1 MDETEFPRSSNGFPW
16 VTECETAVDARI
28 DTVNSFPAGTMVG
41 MFRSQVARAPEAVA
55 VVAADGTL
63 SYGELDA
70 RARAVAGV
78 LRDRG
83 IGPDDLV
90 AVAIPRGADMVVAVV
105 AVLAAG
111 AAYLPVDSAQPPD
124 RVAAVLADACPAL
137 VLTAGELRALEA
149 ATASPAP
156 VAEPDPACA
165 AYVIHT
171 SGSTGKPKGVV
182 VPHAGIVHLVAA
194 QRERFD
200 VRPGARVL
208 QYASVGFDVAV
219 ADLCMALLTGAT
231 LVLAPPEGLPPG
243 EPFARFIAEH
253 GVTHVCMPPSALAAQ
268 PDLAL
273 PSVACLIVAGEAL
286 GPDLVARWSAG
297 RRMINAYGPTETTAC
312 ATMSA
317 PLADGPVVPI
327 GTAIPGTGLRV
338 LDETCAPAAEG
349 ELYIG
354 GAGVARGYLGRPGP
368 TAERFVADP
377 WGPPGARMFR
387 TGDLVRVLPGGE
399 LLFLGR
405 ADDQVKIRGHRVEP
419 AEVEAVL
426 GAHPAVARAAV
437 VARSGPL
444 GAYLVGYV
452 LPRGA
457 SVPDLRAHLAARLP
471 AHLVPDL
478 IEVVGHFPSTPNGK
492 LDRAAFADP
501 APRASGA
508 LVDDLARLFAEVLS
522 VDAVAPDDDFFALG
536 GTSLTATALVSRIRV
551 ELAVEASV
559 AGVFDASTPDALA
572 EALSTNGPTDPADAT
587 YAVDP
592 VDSVRGRT

>member
-1 MDETEFPRSSNGFPW
+1 M
-16 VTECETAVDARI
+16 A
-28 DTVNSFPAGTMVG
+28 G
-41 MFRSQVARAPEAVA
+41 MFRRQVARAPEAIA

-70 RARAVAGV
+70 RACAVAGG

-83 IGPDDLV
+83 VGPDDVV
-90 AVAIPRGADMVVAVV
+90 AIAIPRGADMVVAVV

-111 AAYLPVDSAQPPD
+111 AAYLPVDPAQPPD
-124 RVAAVLADACPAL
+124 RVAAVLADARPAL
-137 VLTAGELRALEA
+137 VLTPEELRELEA
-149 ATASPAP
+149 AAVTGSAP

-165 AYVIHT
+165 AYVIYT
-171 SGSTGKPKGVV
+171 SGSTGRPKGVIL
-182 VPHAGIVHLVAA
+182 PHAGIAHLVAA
-194 QRERFD
+194 QRERFGA
-200 VRPGARVL
+200 RPGARVL

-243 EPFARFIAEH
+243 EPFARFVAEH
-253 GVTHVCMPPSALAAQ
+253 GVTHVCMPPSALATQ
-268 PDLAL
+268 PDMAL

-317 PLADGPVVPI
+317 PLTSGPVVSI
-327 GTAIPGTGLRV
+327 GAAIPGTELRV
-338 LDETCAPAAEG
+338 LDKTCAPATEG

-354 GAGVARGYLGRPGP
+354 GAGVARGYLGCPGP
-368 TAERFVADP
+368 TAQRFVADP
-377 WGPPGARMFR
+377 WGPPGSRMFR
-387 TGDLVRVLPGGE
+387 TGDLVRVLPDGD

-452 LPRGA
+452 VPRGA
-457 SVPDLRAHLAARLP
+457 SVPDLRAHLAERLP
-471 AHLVPDL
+471 THLVPDV
-478 IEVVGHFPSTPNGK
+478 IETVGHFPLTPNGK
-492 LDRAAFADP
+492 LDRAAFAEP
-501 APRASGA
+501 APRASGVLA
-508 LVDDLARLFAEVLS
+508 DDLARLFAEVLS
-522 VDAVAPDDDFFALG
+522 VDPVAPDDDFFALG
-536 GTSLTATALVSRIRV
+536 GTSLMATALVSRIRV
-551 ELAVEASV
+551 ELTVDASV
-559 AGVFDASTPDALA
+559 ATVFDASTPADLA
-572 EALSTNGPTDPADAT
+572 KALS
-587 YAVDP
+587 AVDP
-592 VDSVRGRT
+592 VAAAASVDPVDSMDSVRGRT

>member
-1 MDETEFPRSSNGFPW
+1 
-16 VTECETAVDARI
+16 
-28 DTVNSFPAGTMVG
+28 MVG
-41 MFRSQVARAPEAVA
+41 MFRRQVARAPESIA
-55 VVAADGTL
+55 VVTADDTL

-70 RARAVAGV
+70 RARAVAGG

-83 IGPDDLV
+83 VGPDDVV

-111 AAYLPVDSAQPPD
+111 AAYLPVDPAQPPD
-124 RVAAVLADACPAL
+124 RLLAVLGDARPAL
-137 VLTAGELRALEA
+137 VLTPGELRALEA
-149 ATASPAP
+149 AAVSAAP
-156 VAEPDPACA
+156 VTDPDPACA
-165 AYVIHT
+165 AYVIYT

-182 VPHAGIVHLVAA
+182 VPHAGIAPLVAA
-194 QRERFD
+194 QRERFGAG
-200 VRPGARVL
+200 PGARVL

-243 EPFARFIAEH
+243 EPFARFVAEH

-273 PSVACLIVAGEAL
+273 PSVACLIVAGEAP

-317 PLADGPVVPI
+317 PLTGGPVVPI
-327 GTAIPGTGLRV
+327 GAAVPGTALRV
-338 LDETCAPAAEG
+338 LDEKCAPAAEG

-368 TAERFVADP
+368 TAQRFVADP

-387 TGDLVRVLPGGE
+387 TGDLVRVLPDGD

-419 AEVEAVL
+419 AEVEAAL
-426 GAHPAVARAAV
+426 GAHPAVVRAAV
-437 VARSGPL
+437 VAHPGPL

-452 LPRGA
+452 VPRGA
-457 SVPDLRAHLAARLP
+457 SVPDLRAHLAERLP

-478 IEVVGHFPSTPNGK
+478 IEVVAHFPLTPNGK
-492 LDRAAFADP
+492 LDRAAFAEP

-522 VDAVAPDDDFFALG
+522 ADGVAPDDDFFALG
-536 GTSLTATALVSRIRV
+536 GTSLMATALVSRIRV

-559 AGVFDASTPDALA
+559 ATVFDASTPADLA
-572 EALSTNGPTDPADAT
+572 EVLSATDPVA
-587 YAVDP
+587 P
-592 VDSVRGRT
+592 VGSAGGRT

>member
-1 MDETEFPRSSNGFPW
+1 M
-16 VTECETAVDARI
+16 DARI
-28 DTVNSFPAGTMVG
+28 DTVNSLPVETMVG
-41 MFRSQVARAPEAVA
+41 MFRRQVALAPQSIA

-70 RARAVAGV
+70 RASAVAGG

-83 IGPDDLV
+83 VGPDDIV
-90 AVAIPRGADMVVAVV
+90 AVTIPRGVDMAVAVV

-111 AAYLPVDSAQPPD
+111 AAYLPVDATQPPD
-124 RVAAVLADACPAL
+124 RVTAVLADARPAL
-137 VLTAGELRALEA
+137 VLTPGELRALETA
-149 ATASPAP
+149 AVSGAP
-156 VAEPDPACA
+156 MEDPDPACA
-165 AYVIHT
+165 AYVIYT
-171 SGSTGKPKGVV
+171 SGSTGRPKGVV
-182 VPHAGIVHLVAA
+182 VPHAGIAHLVAA
-194 QRERFD
+194 QRERFGA
-200 VRPGARVL
+200 RPGARVL

-253 GVTHVCMPPSALAAQ
+253 GVTHVCMPPSALATQ
-268 PDLAL
+268 PDMAL
-273 PSVACLIVAGEAL
+273 PSVSCLIVAGEAP

-312 ATMSA
+312 ATMSS
-317 PLADGPVVPI
+317 PLTDDPVVPI
-327 GTAIPGTGLRV
+327 GAAIPGTELRV
-338 LDETCAPAAEG
+338 LDEKCAPAAEG

-354 GAGVARGYLGRPGP
+354 GAGVARGYLGCPGP
-368 TAERFVADP
+368 TAQRFVADP
-377 WGPPGARMFR
+377 WGPPGSRMFR
-387 TGDLVRVLPGGE
+387 TGDLVRVLPGGD

-419 AEVEAVL
+419 AEVEGVL

-452 LPRGA
+452 VPRGA
-457 SVPDLRAHLAARLP
+457 SVPDLRAHLAERLP
-471 AHLVPDL
+471 AHLVPDM

-492 LDRAAFADP
+492 LDRAAFAEP
-501 APRASGA
+501 APWASGG
-508 LVDDLARLFAEVLS
+508 LTDGLARLFAEVLS
-522 VDAVAPDDDFFALG
+522 VDSAAPDDDFFALG
-536 GTSLTATALVSRIRV
+536 GTSLTATALVSRIRL

-559 AGVFDASTPDALA
+559 ATVFDAPTPAELA
-572 EALSTNGPTDPADAT
+572 NALSAMAPMA
-587 YAVDP
+587 P
-592 VDSVRGRT
+592 VDAAGGLT

>member
-1 MDETEFPRSSNGFPW
+1 
-16 VTECETAVDARI
+16 
-28 DTVNSFPAGTMVG
+28 MVG
-41 MFRSQVARAPEAVA
+41 MFRRRVARDPESIA

-70 RARAVAGV
+70 RAAAVAGG

-83 IGPDDLV
+83 VGPDDIV
-90 AVAIPRGADMVVAVV
+90 AVAMPRGTDMVVAVV

-111 AAYLPVDSAQPPD
+111 AAYLPVDTAQPPD
-124 RVAAVLADACPAL
+124 RVAALLADARPAL
-137 VLTAGELRALEA
+137 VLTPGELRALEA
-149 ATASPAP
+149 SAGSAAP
-156 VAEPDPACA
+156 VADPDPACA
-165 AYVIHT
+165 AYVIYT
-171 SGSTGKPKGVV
+171 SGSTGRPKGVV
-182 VPHAGIVHLVAA
+182 VPHTGIAQLVAA
-194 QRERFD
+194 QRERFGAG
-200 VRPGARVL
+200 PGARVL

-231 LVLAPPEGLPPG
+231 LVLAPPDGLPPG
-243 EPFARFIAEH
+243 EPFARFVAEH
-253 GVTHVCMPPSALAAQ
+253 GVTHVCMPPSALAGQ

-273 PSVACLIVAGEAL
+273 PSVACLIVAGEAP

-317 PLADGPVVPI
+317 PLTGGPVVPI
-327 GTAIPGTGLRV
+327 GAAIPGTELRV
-338 LDETCAPAAEG
+338 LDEKCAPAAEG

-387 TGDLVRVLPGGE
+387 TGDLVRVLPDGD

-419 AEVEAVL
+419 AEVEAAL

-437 VARSGPL
+437 VAHSGPL

-452 LPRGA
+452 VPYGP
-457 SVPDLRAHLAARLP
+457 SVPDLRAYLAERLP
-471 AHLVPDL
+471 AHLVPDM
-478 IEVVGHFPSTPNGK
+478 IEVVGDFPLTPNGK
-492 LDRAAFADP
+492 LDRAAFAEP
-501 APRASGA
+501 VPRASGA
-508 LVDDLARLFAEVLS
+508 LADDLARLFAEVLS
-522 VDAVAPDDDFFALG
+522 VDSAAPDDDFFALG
-536 GTSLTATALVSRIRV
+536 GTSLMATALVSRIRV
-551 ELAVEASV
+551 ELAVEVSV
-559 AGVFDASTPDALA
+559 ATVFDVSTPAELA
-572 EALSTNGPTDPADAT
+572 EALSATDRTDPKDPTDRMGRMDPM
-587 YAVDP
+587 DP
-592 VDSVRGRT
+592 VASVDSTRGRI

>member
-1 MDETEFPRSSNGFPW
+1 
-16 VTECETAVDARI
+16 
-28 DTVNSFPAGTMVG
+28 MVG
-41 MFRSQVARAPEAVA
+41 MFRRQVARDPESIA

-63 SYGELDA
+63 SYGGLDA
-70 RARAVAGV
+70 RASAVAGG

-83 IGPDDLV
+83 VGPDDIV
-90 AVAIPRGADMVVAVV
+90 AVAIPRGTDMVVAVV

-111 AAYLPVDSAQPPD
+111 AAYLPVDPAQPPD
-124 RVAAVLADACPAL
+124 RVAALLADARPAL
-137 VLTAGELRALEA
+137 VLTPGELRALEA
-149 ATASPAP
+149 AAVSAAPA
-156 VAEPDPACA
+156 ADPDPACA
-165 AYVIHT
+165 AYVIYT

-182 VPHAGIVHLVAA
+182 VPHAGIAHLVAA

-200 VRPGARVL
+200 ARPGARVL

-243 EPFARFIAEH
+243 EPFARFVAEH

-268 PDLAL
+268 PDMAL
-273 PSVACLIVAGEAL
+273 PSVVCLIVAGEAPA
-286 GPDLVARWSAG
+286 PDLVARWSAG

-317 PLADGPVVPI
+317 PLTGGPVVPI
-327 GTAIPGTGLRV
+327 GAAIPGTELRV
-338 LDETCAPAAEG
+338 LDEKCAPAAEG

-368 TAERFVADP
+368 TAQRFVADP
-377 WGPPGARMFR
+377 WGPPGSRMFR
-387 TGDLVRVLPGGE
+387 TGDLVRVLPDGD

-419 AEVEAVL
+419 AEVEAAL

-437 VARSGPL
+437 VAHSGPL

-452 LPRGA
+452 VPRGA
-457 SVPDLRAHLAARLP
+457 SVPDLRAHLAGRLP
-471 AHLVPDL
+471 AHLVPDM
-478 IEVVGHFPSTPNGK
+478 IEVVGHFPLTPSGK
-492 LDRAAFADP
+492 LDRAAFAEP

-508 LVDDLARLFAEVLS
+508 LADDLALLFAEVLS
-522 VDAVAPDDDFFALG
+522 VDSVEPDDDFFALG
-536 GTSLTATALVSRIRV
+536 GTSLMATALVSRIRV
-551 ELAVEASV
+551 ELAVDASV
-559 AGVFDASTPDALA
+559 ATVFDASTPADLA
-572 EALSTNGPTDPADAT
+572 KVLSAADPIAPVAPADPMAS
-587 YAVDP
+587 
-592 VDSVRGRT
+592 VDSAGGRT

>member
-1 MDETEFPRSSNGFPW
+1 M
-16 VTECETAVDARI
+16 DARI
-28 DTVNSFPAGTMVG
+28 DTVNSLPVETMVG
-41 MFRSQVARAPEAVA
+41 MFRRQVALAPQSIA

-70 RARAVAGV
+70 RASAVAGG

-83 IGPDDLV
+83 VGPDDIV
-90 AVAIPRGADMVVAVV
+90 AVTIPRGVDMAVAVV

-111 AAYLPVDSAQPPD
+111 AAYLPVDATQPPD
-124 RVAAVLADACPAL
+124 RVTAVLADARPAL
-137 VLTAGELRALEA
+137 VLTPGELRALETA
-149 ATASPAP
+149 AVSGAP
-156 VAEPDPACA
+156 MADPDPACA
-165 AYVIHT
+165 AYVIYT
-171 SGSTGKPKGVV
+171 SGSTGRPKGVV
-182 VPHAGIVHLVAA
+182 VPHAGIAHLVAA
-194 QRERFD
+194 QRERFGA
-200 VRPGARVL
+200 RPGARVL

-253 GVTHVCMPPSALAAQ
+253 GVTHVCMPPSALATQ
-268 PDLAL
+268 PDMAL
-273 PSVACLIVAGEAL
+273 PSVSCLIVAGEAP

-312 ATMSA
+312 ATMSS
-317 PLADGPVVPI
+317 PLTDDPVVPI
-327 GTAIPGTGLRV
+327 GAAIPGTELRV
-338 LDETCAPAAEG
+338 LDEKCAPAAEG

-354 GAGVARGYLGRPGP
+354 GAGVARGYLGCPGP
-368 TAERFVADP
+368 TAQRFVADP
-377 WGPPGARMFR
+377 WGPPGSRMFR
-387 TGDLVRVLPGGE
+387 TGDLVRVLPGGD

-419 AEVEAVL
+419 AEVEGVL

-452 LPRGA
+452 VPRGA
-457 SVPDLRAHLAARLP
+457 SVPDLRAHLAERLP

-478 IEVVGHFPSTPNGK
+478 IEVVGHFPSTSNGK
-492 LDRAAFADP
+492 LDRAAFAEP
-501 APRASGA
+501 APRASGG
-508 LVDDLARLFAEVLS
+508 LTDGLARLFAEVLS
-522 VDAVAPDDDFFALG
+522 VDSAAPDDDFFALG
-536 GTSLTATALVSRIRV
+536 GTSLTATALVSRIRL

-559 AGVFDASTPDALA
+559 ATVFDAPTPAELA
-572 EALSTNGPTDPADAT
+572 NALSAMA
-587 YAVDP
+587 P
-592 VDSVRGRT
+592 VDAAGGLT

>member
-1 MDETEFPRSSNGFPW
+1 M
-16 VTECETAVDARI
+16 DARI
-28 DTVNSFPAGTMVG
+28 DTVNSLPVETMVG
-41 MFRSQVARAPEAVA
+41 MFRRQVALAPQSIA

-70 RARAVAGV
+70 RASAVAGG

-83 IGPDDLV
+83 VGPDDIV
-90 AVAIPRGADMVVAVV
+90 AVTIPRGVDMAVAVV

-111 AAYLPVDSAQPPD
+111 AAYLPVDATQPPD
-124 RVAAVLADACPAL
+124 RVTAVLADARPAL
-137 VLTAGELRALEA
+137 VLAPGELRALETA
-149 ATASPAP
+149 AVSGAP
-156 VAEPDPACA
+156 MADPDPACA
-165 AYVIHT
+165 AYVIYT
-171 SGSTGKPKGVV
+171 SGSTGRPKGVV
-182 VPHAGIVHLVAA
+182 VPHAGIAHLVAA
-194 QRERFD
+194 QRERFGA
-200 VRPGARVL
+200 RPGARVL

-253 GVTHVCMPPSALAAQ
+253 GVTHVCMPPSALATQ
-268 PDLAL
+268 PDMAL
-273 PSVACLIVAGEAL
+273 PSVSCLIVAGEAP

-312 ATMSA
+312 ATMSS
-317 PLADGPVVPI
+317 PLTDDPVVPI
-327 GTAIPGTGLRV
+327 GAAIPGTELRV
-338 LDETCAPAAEG
+338 LDEKCAPAAEG

-354 GAGVARGYLGRPGP
+354 GAGVARGYLGCPGP
-368 TAERFVADP
+368 TAQRFVADP
-377 WGPPGARMFR
+377 WGPPGSRMFR
-387 TGDLVRVLPGGE
+387 TGDLVRVLPGGD

-419 AEVEAVL
+419 AEVEGVL

-452 LPRGA
+452 VPRGA
-457 SVPDLRAHLAARLP
+457 SVPDLRAHLAERLP

-492 LDRAAFADP
+492 LDRAAFAEP
-501 APRASGA
+501 APRASGG
-508 LVDDLARLFAEVLS
+508 LTDGLARLFAEVLS
-522 VDAVAPDDDFFALG
+522 VDSAAPDDDFFALG
-536 GTSLTATALVSRIRV
+536 GTSLTATALVSRIRL

-559 AGVFDASTPDALA
+559 ATVFDAPTPAELA
-572 EALSTNGPTDPADAT
+572 NALSAMAPMA
-587 YAVDP
+587 P
-592 VDSVRGRT
+592 VDAAGGLT

>member
-1 MDETEFPRSSNGFPW
+1 M
-16 VTECETAVDARI
+16 DARI
-28 DTVNSFPAGTMVG
+28 DTVNSLPAGTMVG
-41 MFRSQVARAPEAVA
+41 AFRRQVARAPEAIA
-55 VVAADGTL
+55 VVTAGGTL

-70 RARAVAGV
+70 RASAVAGG

-83 IGPDDLV
+83 IGPDDIV
-90 AVAIPRGADMVVAVV
+90 AVVIPRSADMVVAVV

-111 AAYLPVDSAQPPD
+111 AAYLPVDSTQPPD
-124 RVAAVLADACPAL
+124 RVAALLADARPAL
-137 VLTAGELRALEA
+137 VLTPGELWVLEA
-149 ATASPAP
+149 AEASAAPA
-156 VAEPDPACA
+156 VEPDPACA
-165 AYVIHT
+165 AYVIYT
-171 SGSTGKPKGVV
+171 SGSTGEPKGVV
-182 VPHAGIVHLVAA
+182 VPHAGIAHLVAA
-194 QRERFD
+194 QRERFGA
-200 VRPGARVL
+200 RPGARVL

-231 LVLAPPEGLPPG
+231 LVLAPPEGIPPG

-253 GVTHVCMPPSALAAQ
+253 GVTHVCMPPSALATQ

-273 PSVACLIVAGEAL
+273 PSVACLIVAGEAP
-286 GPDLVARWSAG
+286 GPDLVARWSPG

-317 PLADGPVVPI
+317 PLTDGPVVPI
-327 GTAIPGTGLRV
+327 GAAIPGTGLRV
-338 LDETCAPAAEG
+338 LDEKCAPAAEG

-354 GAGVARGYLGRPGP
+354 GAGVARGYLGCPGP
-368 TAERFVADP
+368 TAQRFVADP
-377 WGPPGARMFR
+377 WGPPGSRMFR
-387 TGDLVRVLPGGE
+387 TGDLVRVLPDGD

-437 VARSGPL
+437 VARPGPL

-452 LPRGA
+452 VPRGA
-457 SVPDLRAHLAARLP
+457 SVPDLRAHLAERLP

-478 IEVVGHFPSTPNGK
+478 VEVVGHFPLTPNGK
-492 LDRAAFADP
+492 LDRAAFAEP

-508 LVDDLARLFAEVLS
+508 LADDLARLFAEVLS
-522 VDAVAPDDDFFALG
+522 VDSVAPDDDFFALG
-536 GTSLTATALVSRIRV
+536 GTSIMATALVSRIRL

-559 AGVFDASTPDALA
+559 ATVFDASTPAGLA
-572 EALSTNGPTDPADAT
+572 EALSATASADSVDSA
-587 YAVDP
+587 DP
-592 VDSVRGRT
+592 VDSARSRT

>member
-1 MDETEFPRSSNGFPW
+1 
-16 VTECETAVDARI
+16 
-28 DTVNSFPAGTMVG
+28 
-41 MFRSQVARAPEAVA
+41 MFRRQAARAPESIA

-70 RARAVAGV
+70 RASAVAGG

-83 IGPDDLV
+83 VGPDDIV

-124 RVAAVLADACPAL
+124 RVAAVLADARPAL
-137 VLTAGELRALEA
+137 VLTPGELRALEA
-149 ATASPAP
+149 AAVSAVVSAAPPAD
-156 VAEPDPACA
+156 PDPACA
-165 AYVIHT
+165 AYVIYT

-182 VPHAGIVHLVAA
+182 VPHAGIAHLVAA
-194 QRERFD
+194 QRERFGAG
-200 VRPGARVL
+200 PGARVL

-243 EPFARFIAEH
+243 EPFARFVAEH
-253 GVTHVCMPPSALAAQ
+253 GVTHVCMPPSALATQ
-268 PDLAL
+268 PDMAL
-273 PSVACLIVAGEAL
+273 PSVACLIVAGEAV

-317 PLADGPVVPI
+317 PLTGGPVVPI
-327 GTAIPGTGLRV
+327 GAAIPGTELRV
-338 LDETCAPAAEG
+338 LDEKCAPAAEG

-368 TAERFVADP
+368 TAQRFVADP
-377 WGPPGARMFR
+377 WGPPGSRMFR
-387 TGDLVRVLPGGE
+387 TGDLVRVLPGGD

-419 AEVEAVL
+419 AEVEAAL

-437 VARSGPL
+437 VAHSGPL

-452 LPRGA
+452 VPRHGA
-457 SVPDLRAHLAARLP
+457 SVPDLRAHLAGRLP
-471 AHLVPDL
+471 AHLVPDM
-478 IEVVGHFPSTPNGK
+478 IEVVGNFPLTPNGK
-492 LDRAAFADP
+492 LDRAAFAEP

-508 LVDDLARLFAEVLS
+508 LADDLARLFAEVLS
-522 VDAVAPDDDFFALG
+522 VDSVAPDDDFFALG
-536 GTSLTATALVSRIRV
+536 GTSLMATALVSRIRV
-551 ELAVEASV
+551 ELAVDASV
-559 AGVFDASTPDALA
+559 ATVFDVSTPADLA
-572 EALSTNGPTDPADAT
+572 EALSAMDSTDPKAPMAS
-587 YAVDP
+587 VDP
-592 VDSVRGRT
+592 MAPADSAGGRT

>member
-1 MDETEFPRSSNGFPW
+1 
-16 VTECETAVDARI
+16 
-28 DTVNSFPAGTMVG
+28 MVG
-41 MFRSQVARAPEAVA
+41 MFRRQVVRAPDATA
-55 VVAADGTL
+55 VVAADCTL

-70 RARAVAGV
+70 RASAVACG

-83 IGPDDLV
+83 IGPDDIV
-90 AVAIPRGADMVVAVV
+90 AVAIPRGAEMVVAVV

-124 RVAAVLADACPAL
+124 RVAAVLADARPAL
-137 VLTAGELRALEA
+137 VLTPAELRALEA
-149 ATASPAP
+149 SSASAAP
-156 VAEPDPACA
+156 VADPDPANA
-165 AYVIHT
+165 AYVIYT

-182 VPHAGIVHLVAA
+182 VPHAGIAHLVAA
-194 QRERFD
+194 QRERFGA
-200 VRPGARVL
+200 RPGARVL

-243 EPFARFIAEH
+243 EPFARFVAEH
-253 GVTHVCMPPSALAAQ
+253 GVTHVCMPPSALATQ

-273 PSVACLIVAGEAL
+273 PSVTCLIVAGEAP
-286 GPDLVARWSAG
+286 GRDLVARWSAG

-317 PLADGPVVPI
+317 PLTGGPVVPI
-327 GTAIPGTGLRV
+327 GAAIPGTGLRV

-354 GAGVARGYLGRPGP
+354 GAGVARGYLGCPGA
-368 TAERFVADP
+368 TAQRFVADP

-387 TGDLVRVLPGGE
+387 TGDLVRVLPGGD

-405 ADDQVKIRGHRVEP
+405 ADDQVKIRGYRVEP

-437 VARSGPL
+437 VARPGPL

-452 LPRGA
+452 VPRGA
-457 SVPDLRAHLAARLP
+457 SVPDLRAHLAERLP
-471 AHLVPDL
+471 AHLVPDV

-492 LDRAAFADP
+492 LDRAAFAEP
-501 APRASGA
+501 ARRAPGTLA
-508 LVDDLARLFAEVLS
+508 DDLARLFAEVLS

-536 GTSLTATALVSRIRV
+536 GTSLMATALVSRMRL
-551 ELAVEASV
+551 ELAVEEASV
-559 AGVFDASTPDALA
+559 ATVFDASTPADLA
-572 EALSTNGPTDPADAT
+572 EVLSAT
-587 YAVDP
+587 DP
-592 VDSVRGRT
+592 VDPARGRT